1 MTPRDQLGGGSAWMS
16 PLEHLA
22 RGAGRARCLEGRVAE
37 PPSRRATRSEA
48 NLRGCD
54 GVVGLALSRAARA
67 TRSQAN
73 PRGCDGSRMRG
84 GVRPPAARSP
94 SRAVIVRSRALLV
107 LAAVGVGAC
116 ANPAPVLEVDTIYL
130 NGEIVTM
137 DAESRTVEAVAVRGD
152 EIVAVG
158 TDREVARMAGSGTRV
173 VDLEGRTM
181 TPGFYAPHDHFPW
194 AGAIATT
201 MANLNSPPMGPV
213 ENIDDLV
220 DALREWAAETEA
232 GGWIQGWG
240 YDDTLLEDGR
250 HPTRHDLDRV
260 STEHPIYINHTSG
273 HLGVANTLAL
283 EMAGINADTRPPPGG
298 VIRREPDG
306 APDGVLEET
315 AAWRVMGIVPPA
327 TRDQKLEGFR
337 RASRIYVE
345 QGVTTTVITGGSAE
359 NLADLQMARREGLL
373 PLRVVTMVSKDGPGF
388 PSPAEAGG
396 FVSGFGDERLKLG
409 GIKIV
414 QDGSNQGFT
423 GYFTEPYHTP
433 FNGDP
438 EWRGYPARSREALTA
453 MVKELHRAGYQIAIH
468 GNGDAAIDDIIHAF
482 REAQRDFPRE
492 DARHRIEHCQMVRK
506 DQLDQI
512 AELGITPSFFVGH
525 VFYWGDRHRDIFM
538 GPERAAGISP
548 LRSSIDR
555 GIRFTVHDDTPVTP
569 VDPLQLIWV
578 SVNRLTRSD
587 QVLGPEER
595 VTPLEAMRALTVDAA
610 WQNFEED
617 VKGSIEP
624 GKLAD
629 LVVLSDNPLTV
640 DPATLR
646 DIQVLE
652 TIVGGETVHRRGG

>member
-1 MTPRDQLGGGSAWMS
+1 MNRTRQS
-16 PLEHLA
+16 
-22 RGAGRARCLEGRVAE
+22 RGL
-37 PPSRRATRSEA
+37 
-48 NLRGCD
+48 L
-54 GVVGLALSRAARA
+54 RAAIILMAA
-67 TRSQAN
+67 TA
-73 PRGCDGSRMRG
+73 
-84 GVRPPAARSP
+84 
-94 SRAVIVRSRALLV
+94 
-107 LAAVGVGAC
+107 GAC
-116 ANPAPVLEVDTIYL
+116 AMPAPVLEVDTIYV
-130 NGEIVTM
+130 NGQIVTM
-137 DAESRTVEAVAVRGD
+137 DAEARTAEAVAVRGD
-152 EIVAVG
+152 EIVGVG
-158 TDREVARMAGSGTRV
+158 SSVEVGLMAGPSTRV

-194 AGAIATT
+194 AGAIAVTT
-201 MANLNSPPMGPV
+201 VNLNSPPMGPV
-213 ENIDDLV
+213 ENIDGLV
-220 DALREWAAETEA
+220 DALREKAAETPA
-232 GGWIQGWG
+232 GEWIQGWG
-240 YDDTLLEDGR
+240 YDDTLIEDQR
-250 HPTRHDLDRV
+250 HPNRHDLDRV
-260 STEHPIYINHTSG
+260 STGHPIYISHTSG

-283 EMAGINADTRPPPGG
+283 GMAGITADTRPPPGG
-298 VIRREPDG
+298 VIRHEADTG
-306 APDGVLEET
+306 EPDGVLEET
-315 AAWRVMGIVPPA
+315 AAWMVMGIVPPA
-327 TRDQKLEGFR
+327 TIEQKLEGFR
-337 RASRIYVE
+337 RAVQIYVE
-345 QGVTTTVITGGSAE
+345 QGVTTTVITGGTAD
-359 NLADLQMARREGLL
+359 NIVDLQMARREGLL
-373 PLRVVTMVSKDGPGF
+373 ALRVVTMVSKAAPGF

-396 FVSGFGDERLKLG
+396 FVSGFGDHRLKLG

-438 EWRGYPARSREALTA
+438 EWRGYPARSREDLTA
-453 MVKELHRAGYQIAIH
+453 MVKGLHRAGYQIAIH

-506 DQLDQI
+506 DQLDEI

-548 LRSSIDR
+548 LKSSIDR

-595 VTPLEAMRALTVDAA
+595 VTPLEAMRAMTIDAA

-617 VKGSIEP
+617 IKGSIQP

-629 LVVLSDNPLTV
+629 LVILSDNPLTV
-640 DPATLR
+640 DPLAIR
-646 DIQVLE
+646 EIQVLE
-652 TIVGGETVHRRGG
+652 TIVGGETVYLRGD